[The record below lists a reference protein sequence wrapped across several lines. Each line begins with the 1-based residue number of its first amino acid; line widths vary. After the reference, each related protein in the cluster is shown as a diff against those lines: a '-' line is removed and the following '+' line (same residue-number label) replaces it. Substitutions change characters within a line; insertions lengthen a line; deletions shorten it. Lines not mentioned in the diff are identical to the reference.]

1 MSEIEHE
8 SVDAINKLYHR
19 CAMLYCDICH
29 ENVIPNMSE
38 SDTLIS
44 FKIGTLAQLS
54 SSKWRTLDGAKDLH
68 MPFSSFEEADFEL
81 TCRGY

>member
-44 FKIGTLAQLS
+44 FKIGTLA
-54 SSKWRTLDGAKDLH
+54 
-68 MPFSSFEEADFEL
+68 
-81 TCRGY
+81 